1 MTLKALLFIG
11 ILILGIGASF
21 TPIINLD
28 ITQKEMQAMRRETVH
43 DSQKMSSPVIESE
56 LHLTLTLANFLTIWI
71 IYYYAPQETAIRI
84 RYQLE
89 FTNDKSEKVK
99 LNDIYGY
106 AP

>member
-43 DSQKMSSPVIESE
+43 DSQKMSTPAIRSE

-71 IYYYAPQETAIRI
+71 IYYYAPQETEITI
-84 RYQLE
+84 RYHLK
-89 FTNDKSEKVK
+89 FTNSMGEKVK
-99 LNDIYGY
+99 LNDIHGY
-106 AP
+106 AY